1 MKYRDQL
8 LDLLSQDSDEAITN
22 WIQEQPLLEQP
33 DILREL
39 KELVREI
46 AKEAN
51 IQLDDVEDLES
62 FSDDIDLYED
72 KILDEK
78 LAEAMLVKAMQDRDK
93 SMEEMFEAVEGV
105 GDYVIECIVTNAP
118 NAEAMRELAKHV
130 IKFEK
135 DAGIFNPQKWKVIG
149 ES

>member
-1 MKYRDQL
+1 MKYKSQL
-8 LDLLSQDSDEAITN
+8 LYLLSQYSDEAITN

-39 KELVREI
+39 KELVQEL

-62 FSDDIDLYED
+62 FSKDIDLYED

-78 LAEAMLVKAMQDRDK
+78 LAEAMLVKAMLDRDK
-93 SMEEMFEAVEGV
+93 SAKEMFEAVEGV
-105 GDYVIECIVTNAP
+105 GDYIIDCVVTNAP

-135 DAGIFNPQKWKVIG
+135 DAGIFNPQKWEVIG